1 MQPQW
6 DGIANFDTLTREIT
20 MRRHR
25 LGSIALTSAILLGA
39 PTLAGCGD
47 AIQQG
52 AEQIAEGAVGGE
64 VDITDE
70 GVTIEGEGGEN
81 LAMGSNLSLPDSWP
95 TAVPAFDGGS
105 LSVVSVSAGNANA
118 MWTYEGSAEDAL
130 ASYRAALESAGYVIE
145 TESAIGGLT
154 VINANGDRYRIDATI
169 GEVAGQTS
177 ITLTATPL

>member
-52 AEQIAEGAVGGE
+52 AEQIAEGAVGGQ

-70 GVTIEGEGGEN
+70 GVTIEGEGGEK
-81 LAMGSNLSLPDSWP
+81 ATERVGRGCVGAKTAGGGMG
-95 TAVPAFDGGS
+95 
-105 LSVVSVSAGNANA
+105 
-118 MWTYEGSAEDAL
+118 
-130 ASYRAALESAGYVIE
+130 
-145 TESAIGGLT
+145 IG
-154 VINANGDRYRIDATI
+154 
-169 GEVAGQTS
+169 
-177 ITLTATPL
+177 